1 MEQRTLG
8 RTGLS
13 ISVLGFGAA
22 PLGNEYGNMETA
34 EGERAVHAAIAAGVN
49 FFDTSPYYGRT
60 LSEERLGN
68 ALRGRRERVV
78 LSTKCGRYDFASFDF
93 SATRVTASVDES
105 LRRLRTDFVDILIAH
120 DIEFGDVNQ
129 VITETIPRMRELQKQ
144 GKTRSIGISGLPV
157 KLLRRVALAA
167 KVDLVLSYCH
177 YNLMVRDLDT
187 ELAPDLEENSI
198 GLINASALHM
208 GMLTREGP
216 PPWHPAP
223 QQVKNAARQVV
234 ALCERKGVDPAVTGL
249 SFALQHRYISS
260 TLVGISNT
268 AQLNENLRAL
278 STKPD
283 PALLKE
289 IDDLIAPVRDRSWS
303 SGRPENYE

>member
-8 RTGLS
+8 GTGLS
-13 ISVLGFGAA
+13 VSVLGFGAA
-22 PLGNEYGNMETA
+22 PLGNEYGNVEA
-34 EGERAVHAAIAAGVN
+34 SEGERAVHAAIDAGIN

-60 LSEERLGN
+60 LSEERLGK
-68 ALRGRRERVV
+68 ALMGRRDRVV
-78 LSTKCGRYDFASFDF
+78 LSTKCGRYDFAGFDF
-93 SATRVTASVDES
+93 SAARVSASIDES
-105 LRRLRTDFVDILIAH
+105 LRRLRTDFLDIFIAH

-129 VITETIPRMRELQKQ
+129 VIDETIPTMRELQKQ
-144 GKTRSIGISGLPV
+144 GKARSIGISGLPV

-177 YNLMVRDLDT
+177 YNLMIRDLDT
-187 ELAPDLEENSI
+187 VLVPDLEANDI

-208 GMLTREGP
+208 GMLTHEGP

-223 QQVKNAARQVV
+223 QSIKDAARQVV
-234 ALCERKGVDPAVTGL
+234 ALCEQKGMDPAVIGL

-260 TLVGISNT
+260 TLVGIANT
-268 AQLNENLRAL
+268 AQLNDNLRAL

-289 IDDLIAPVRDRSWS
+289 IDDLIAPVRDHTWP
-303 SGRPENYE
+303 SGRPENNA